1 MTFTFVSN
9 YINHHQIPLCDAL
22 YGRLGADFTFVQT
35 MPMEK
40 ERVDMGWGV
49 NVEEIP
55 YVECLY
61 EKEYDCL
68 KKIMESDVVLFGWT
82 GREDIVEPRLRSGKT
97 TLRVSER
104 LYREGQWKVVS
115 PRGLL
120 AKYRE
125 HIRYRRQNVCMLC
138 AGAYTASDFHLIGAY
153 PDKLF
158 KWGYF
163 TALRT
168 YTEEEFAALKPQ
180 DGVMHIVWA
189 GRFIPLKHPEYVVR
203 LAKALRGKGY
213 AYKIHML
220 GDGELEPIIR
230 REVEKS
236 GLMESFQFYG
246 YTPPGKV
253 RDVMEKCHIHLF
265 TSNYLEGWGAV
276 VNEGMNSGCVE
287 VVNAQVGAAPYLI
300 KHGVNGLV
308 YPKDQY
314 EKMEALVFDL
324 FAHWKERKQMGRAA
338 YETIRDMWNSE
349 HAAKVLL
356 RFVDGLQKNMIEPE
370 QEGPLSIAPVT
381 APGKM
386 YQTMVQDKE
395 KEVWKQKRSV

>member
-9 YINHHQIPLCDAL
+9 YINHHQIPLCEAL
-22 YGRLGADFTFVQT
+22 YAQLGEDFTFVQT

-40 ERVDMGWGV
+40 ERVEMGWSV

-61 EKEYDCL
+61 EKEYECL

-82 GREDIVEPRLRSGKT
+82 GREDIVEPRLLSGKT

-104 LYREGQWKVVS
+104 LYREGQWKMIS
-115 PRGLL
+115 PRGLA
-120 AKYRE
+120 AKYKE
-125 HIRYRRQNVCMLC
+125 HIRYRRKNVCMLC
-138 AGAYTASDFHLIGAY
+138 AGAYTASDFHLIRAY
-153 PDKLF
+153 PGKLF

-163 TALRT
+163 TRLRT
-168 YTEEEFAALKPQ
+168 YTEEEFAALKSQ
-180 DGVMHIVWA
+180 DGVLHIVWA

-203 LAKALRGKGY
+203 LAKALREKGY

-220 GDGELEPIIR
+220 GDGELEPLIGR
-230 REVEKS
+230 DVESS
-236 GLMESFQFYG
+236 GLTESFVFYG
-246 YTPPGKV
+246 YTQPEKV

-300 KHGVNGLV
+300 RHGVNGLV
-308 YPKDQY
+308 YPQDNY
-314 EKMEALVFDL
+314 DKMEELVLDL
-324 FAHWKERKQMGRAA
+324 FANWEKRKQMGRAA
-338 YETIRDMWNSE
+338 YETIRDMWNAE
-349 HAAKVLL
+349 HAAGALL
-356 RFVDGLQKNMIEPE
+356 RFVDGLQRGVIEPE
-370 QEGPLSIAPVT
+370 LEGPLSIAPVT

-386 YQTMVQDKE
+386 YRAMMRGDLG
-395 KEVWKQKRSV
+395 